1 MRKFLPLLLC
11 LSLSIFAVARAM
23 KPTHSLAPD
32 TKSARN
38 PPTRQQADTK
48 TSFKHA
54 NIEEE
59 EGSNDNDGTENASGN
74 EGEDVNDDDTGEAA
88 AGQDEGDNSGADDNG
103 ADDNEGDDDGGGG
116 ESE

>member
-11 LSLSIFAVARAM
+11 LSLSIFTVARAM

-32 TKSARN
+32 TKSTRKS
-38 PPTRQQADTK
+38 PTRQQADTK
-48 TSFKHA
+48 PSFKHA

-59 EGSNDNDGTENASGN
+59 EGSNDNDSTENASGN
-74 EGEDVNDDDTGEAA
+74 EGEDANDDDAGEAA
-88 AGQDEGDNSGADDNG
+88 AGQDDGDNNG
-103 ADDNEGDDDGGGG
+103 ADDNEDDDDGGGG